1 MDPHTLTAYLTW
13 LIIASTPRD
22 QNKMY
27 EMDPSILKNFGKMR
41 EVLNQLIATSKLEGQ
56 PLLEFLKKKT
66 PLLQSL
72 DASCCIELAVM
83 QGLLGEGGLA
93 LMQNRIIESMPSK
106 GRPRNIEHCLQLLS
120 EVGSS
125 GTWQFSGA
133 DARRTLDAVRE
144 MLIGMARGKA
154 PKIAS
159 MKTDI
164 FMAKIADLLPEL
176 CIEIVGEKD
185 KEKKITG
192 QSAIRMKLDKAGR
205 ARQRV
210 NHMNRVNPDTIL

>member
-1 MDPHTLTAYLTW
+1 M
-13 LIIASTPRD
+13 
-22 QNKMY
+22 MC

-41 EVLNQLIATSKLEGQ
+41 EVPNQLTIASKLEGQ
-56 PLLEFLKKKT
+56 PLLVFLKKKT

-72 DASCCIELAVM
+72 DASCCIEFAVV

-93 LMQNRIIESMPSK
+93 LMQNKIIECMPSK
-106 GRPRNIEHCLQLLS
+106 GTPRNIEHCLQLLTI
-120 EVGSS
+120 VGSS
-125 GTWQFSGA
+125 GTWRFSGA
-133 DARRTLDAVRE
+133 DARSTLEAISE

-164 FMAKIADLLPEL
+164 FMSKVADLLPEL
-176 CIEIVGEKD
+176 CIEVVGEKD

-192 QSAIRMKLDKAGR
+192 KSAIKMKLDKAGR
-205 ARQRV
+205 ARHRI
-210 NHMNRVNPDTIL
+210 NHMSRVNPNVIL

>member
-1 MDPHTLTAYLTW
+1 MFC
-13 LIIASTPRD
+13 
-22 QNKMY
+22 

-41 EVLNQLIATSKLEGQ
+41 EVLNQLIIASKLEGQ

-93 LMQNRIIESMPSK
+93 LMQNKIIKCMPSK
-106 GRPRNIEHCLQLLS
+106 DTPRNIEHCLQLMS

-133 DARRTLDAVRE
+133 DARRTLDAIRE
-144 MLIGMARGKA
+144 MLIAMTRGKA

-164 FMAKIADLLPEL
+164 FMSKIVDLLPEL

-185 KEKKITG
+185 KEKKISG
-192 QSAIRMKLDKAGR
+192 KSAIKMKLDKAGR
-205 ARQRV
+205 AIHRIIHMSRV
-210 NHMNRVNPDTIL
+210 KPDTIL